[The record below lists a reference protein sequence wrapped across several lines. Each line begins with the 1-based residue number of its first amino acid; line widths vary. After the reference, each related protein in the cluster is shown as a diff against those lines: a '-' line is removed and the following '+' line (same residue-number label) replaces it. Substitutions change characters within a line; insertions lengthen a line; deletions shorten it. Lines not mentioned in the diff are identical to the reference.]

1 MSSKTIEFFCLLDI
15 GDVVKFVNPFAAVM
29 EQIYRCDSDSF
40 FARLDEHDDLHVIH
54 RGQEAQVYRGLL
66 QFVRLSYHEIG
77 DELLV
82 RFRPSIT
89 LIGLMMLSSIL
100 VATAFVAPWWWLIVE
115 VILLTFALI
124 VNSSQLTWELLQFT
138 QEPITLRTHSSSNG

>member
-1 MSSKTIEFFCLLDI
+1 
-15 GDVVKFVNPFAAVM
+15 M
-29 EQIYRCDSDSF
+29 EQVYRCDSDSF
-40 FARLDEHDDLHVIH
+40 FARLSEHGDLQVIH
-54 RGQEAQVYRGLL
+54 RGQEAQVYRVLL

-100 VATAFVAPWWWLIVE
+100 VATAFVAPWWWLFIEIV
-115 VILLTFALI
+115 LLSMALI
-124 VNSSQLTWELLQFT
+124 INSSQLTWELLQFT

>member
-1 MSSKTIEFFCLLDI
+1 
-15 GDVVKFVNPFAAVM
+15 M

-40 FARLDEHDDLHVIH
+40 FARLEEHHDLQVIH
-54 RGQEAQVYRGLL
+54 HGQEAQVYRGRL
-66 QFVRLSYHEIG
+66 QFVRLSYREIG

-89 LIGLMMLSSIL
+89 LIGLMMISSIL
-100 VATAFVAPWWWLIVE
+100 VASAFVAPWWWLLVE
-115 VILLTFALI
+115 IILLSMALI
-124 VNSSQLTWELLQFT
+124 INSSQLTWELLQFT

>member
-1 MSSKTIEFFCLLDI
+1 
-15 GDVVKFVNPFAAVM
+15 M

-40 FARLDEHDDLHVIH
+40 FARLDEHQDLLVIH
-54 RGQEAQVYRGLL
+54 RGQEAQIYRGLL

-89 LIGLMMLSSIL
+89 LVGLMMLSSTI
-100 VATAFVAPWWWLIVE
+100 VATAFVAPWWWLLVE
-115 VILLTFALI
+115 LILLTMALI
-124 VNSSQLTWELLQFT
+124 IHSSQLTWELLQFT
-138 QEPITLRTHSSSNG
+138 QEPITLRTHSSSKG

>member
-1 MSSKTIEFFCLLDI
+1 
-15 GDVVKFVNPFAAVM
+15 M
-29 EQIYRCDSDSF
+29 EQVYRCDSDSF
-40 FARLDEHDDLHVIH
+40 FARLSEHGDLQVIH

-100 VATAFVAPWWWLIVE
+100 VATAFVAPWWWLFIEIV
-115 VILLTFALI
+115 LLSMALI
-124 VNSSQLTWELLQFT
+124 INSSQLTWELLQFT
-138 QEPITLRTHSSSNG
+138 QEPVTLRTHSSSNG

>member
-1 MSSKTIEFFCLLDI
+1 
-15 GDVVKFVNPFAAVM
+15 M
-29 EQIYRCDSDSF
+29 EQVYRCDSDSF
-40 FARLDEHDDLHVIH
+40 FARLEEHRDLQVIH
-54 RGQEAQVYRGLL
+54 RGQEVQVYRGFL

-100 VATAFVAPWWWLIVE
+100 VATAFVAPWWWLFIEIV
-115 VILLTFALI
+115 LLSMALI
-124 VNSSQLTWELLQFT
+124 INSSQLTWELLQFT

>member
-89 LIGLMMLSSIL
+89 LIGLMMLASIL
-100 VATAFVAPWWWLIVE
+100 VATAFVAPWWWLVVE
-115 VILLTFALI
+115 LILLTVALI

>member
-1 MSSKTIEFFCLLDI
+1 M
-15 GDVVKFVNPFAAVM
+15 GQV
-29 EQIYRCDSDSF
+29 YRCDSDSF
-40 FARLDEHDDLHVIH
+40 FARLEEHRDLQVVH

-66 QFVRLSYHEIG
+66 QFVRLTYHEIG

-100 VATAFVAPWWWLIVE
+100 VATAFVVPWWWLLVEIV
-115 VILLTFALI
+115 LLSMALI
-124 VNSSQLTWELLQFT
+124 INSSQLTWELLQFT

>member
-1 MSSKTIEFFCLLDI
+1 MEEHTDLQ
-15 GDVVKFVNPFAAVM
+15 VV
-29 EQIYRCDSDSF
+29 
-40 FARLDEHDDLHVIH
+40 H

-89 LIGLMMLSSIL
+89 LIGLMLLSSIL
-100 VATAFVAPWWWLIVE
+100 VATAFVAPWWWLLIEIV
-115 VILLTFALI
+115 LLSMALI
-124 VNSSQLTWELLQFT
+124 INSSQLTWELLQFT

>member
-1 MSSKTIEFFCLLDI
+1 
-15 GDVVKFVNPFAAVM
+15 M
-29 EQIYRCDSDSF
+29 EQVYRCDSDSF
-40 FARLDEHDDLHVIH
+40 FARLEEHRDLQVIH

-100 VATAFVAPWWWLIVE
+100 VATAFVAPWWWLLEIV
-115 VILLTFALI
+115 LLSVALI
-124 VNSSQLTWELLQFT
+124 INSSQLTWELLQFT

>member
-1 MSSKTIEFFCLLDI
+1 
-15 GDVVKFVNPFAAVM
+15 M
-29 EQIYRCDSDSF
+29 EQVYRCDSDSF
-40 FARLDEHDDLHVIH
+40 FARLGEHRELQVIH

-66 QFVRLSYHEIG
+66 QFVRINYHEIG

-100 VATAFVAPWWWLIVE
+100 VATAFVAPWWWLLVE
-115 VILLTFALI
+115 VSPVDGTDHQ
-124 VNSSQLTWELLQFT
+124 SSQLTWELLQFT
-138 QEPITLRTHSSSNG
+138 QEPITLRGQSSSNG

>member
-1 MSSKTIEFFCLLDI
+1 
-15 GDVVKFVNPFAAVM
+15 M
-29 EQIYRCDSDSF
+29 EQVYRCDSDSF
-40 FARLDEHDDLHVIH
+40 FARLEEHHELQVIH
-54 RGQEAQVYRGLL
+54 RGQEAQVYRGRFQL
-66 QFVRLSYHEIG
+66 VRLSYREIG

-100 VATAFVAPWWWLIVE
+100 VASAFVAPWWWLLVE
-115 VILLTFALI
+115 IILLSMALI
-124 VNSSQLTWELLQFT
+124 INSSQLTWELLQFT